1 MIERHAINVQP
12 FLASLLIVCM
22 NDLNKGWHPYMYVC
36 PCSGCCMSLRQPV
49 PACIAFKLER

>member
-22 NDLNKGWHPYMYVC
+22 NDLNKGTCMCVLVVAVAC
-36 PCSGCCMSLRQPV
+36 PCDSQYLHVSPLS
-49 PACIAFKLER
+49 